1 MAKILLVEDDGVLRE
16 GLYELFTREGYET
29 ALAACAKEAD
39 TLISADVDLIV
50 LDVTLPDGDGV
61 SLLKKWR
68 SEGLTAPVLFLTAK
82 DEEFDVVR
90 ALDAG
95 GNDYVTKP
103 FRMMELLSRMR
114 VLTRNAPSSK
124 DAPIQRGAIEI
135 DKARMTVKKNGET
148 LLLTLTEYK
157 LLIRLVET
165 KFIVTRQMLLDAL
178 WDQEGKFIDDNTLS
192 VHMSRL
198 RDKIGHDHIKT
209 VRGVGYQWSDT

>member
-1 MAKILLVEDDGVLRE
+1 MAKILLVEDDGVLRQ

-29 ALAACAKEAD
+29 ISAACVNEAEKRLTMD
-39 TLISADVDLIV
+39 TDLIV

-61 SLLKKWR
+61 SLLKRWR
-68 SEGLTAPVLFLTAK
+68 NAGIQIPVLFLTAK

-114 VLTRNAPSSK
+114 VLTRAAYASN
-124 DAPIQRGAIEI
+124 DAFILKNNIEI
-135 DKARMTVKKNGET
+135 DKTHMTVKKDGIPV
-148 LLLTLTEYK
+148 LLTLTEYK
-157 LLIRLVET
+157 LLLKLIET
-165 KFIVTRQMLLDAL
+165 KFVVTRQLLLDAL
-178 WDQEGKFIDDNTLS
+178 WDAEGKFIDDNTLS

-198 RDKIGHDHIKT
+198 REKIGQKHIKT